1 MKKCCRAL
9 VIIGG
14 SCRQAILEE
23 NQDYCYYHQKLK
35 RGLTTPCHPGY
46 DPGFEISLISYPL
59 KGEKITYWEQIE
71 L

>member
-14 SCRQAILEE
+14 SCRQATLEE

-35 RGLTTPCHPGY
+35 RGADDSMPSR
-46 DPGFEISLISYPL
+46 I
-59 KGEKITYWEQIE
+59 
-71 L
+71 